1 MYLNEDNFREDKDKI
16 VLKKN
21 KDKIK
26 QNTRS
31 VNILL
36 LLYMSLYG
44 YWLHKLTIYMY
55 PNEEKYTFRYIYMYL
70 NGFFFTTLLW

>member
-1 MYLNEDNFREDKDKI
+1 MYLNKDNFREDKNKI

-44 YWLHKLTIYMY
+44 Y
-55 PNEEKYTFRYIYMYL
+55 
-70 NGFFFTTLLW
+70 

>member
-1 MYLNEDNFREDKDKI
+1 MYLNEGNFRKDKNEI

-44 YWLHKLTIYMY
+44 Y
-55 PNEEKYTFRYIYMYL
+55 
-70 NGFFFTTLLW
+70 

>member
-1 MYLNEDNFREDKDKI
+1 MYLNEDNFREDKNKI

-36 LLYMSLYG
+36 LLYMSLYW

-55 PNEEKYTFRYIYMYL
+55 PNEEKIY
-70 NGFFFTTLLW
+70 F

>member
-1 MYLNEDNFREDKDKI
+1 MYLNEDNFRKDKDKV

-55 PNEEKYTFRYIYMYL
+55 PNEEKIY
-70 NGFFFTTLLW
+70 F

>member
-26 QNTRS
+26 QKYTKCKYSSLVIYESIWILTAQTDYIYVPKWRK
-31 VNILL
+31 NILL
-36 LLYMSLYG
+36 G
-44 YWLHKLTIYMY
+44 T
-55 PNEEKYTFRYIYMYL
+55 YIC
-70 NGFFFTTLLW
+70 T

>member
-1 MYLNEDNFREDKDKI
+1 MIEHSTIFRYKYMYLNEDNFREYKDKI
-16 VLKKN
+16 VLNKS

-44 YWLHKLTIYMY
+44 Y
-55 PNEEKYTFRYIYMYL
+55 
-70 NGFFFTTLLW
+70 

>member
-1 MYLNEDNFREDKDKI
+1 MRELTLYNEDNFREDKDKI

-36 LLYMSLYG
+36 LLYMSLY
-44 YWLHKLTIYMY
+44 
-55 PNEEKYTFRYIYMYL
+55 
-70 NGFFFTTLLW
+70 

>member
-1 MYLNEDNFREDKDKI
+1 MYLNEDNFKEDKDKI
-16 VLKKN
+16 TLKKN

-26 QNTRS
+26 QNIRS

-44 YWLHKLTIYMY
+44 Y
-55 PNEEKYTFRYIYMYL
+55 
-70 NGFFFTTLLW
+70 

>member
-1 MYLNEDNFREDKDKI
+1 MYPNEDNFREYKNEI

-44 YWLHKLTIYMY
+44 Y
-55 PNEEKYTFRYIYMYL
+55 
-70 NGFFFTTLLW
+70 

>member
-44 YWLHKLTIYMY
+44 YWLHKLPIYMY
-55 PNEEKYTFRYIYMYL
+55 PNEEKIY
-70 NGFFFTTLLW
+70 F

>member
-1 MYLNEDNFREDKDKI
+1 MYPNEDNFREDKDKI

-44 YWLHKLTIYMY
+44 Y
-55 PNEEKYTFRYIYMYL
+55 
-70 NGFFFTTLLW
+70 

>member
-1 MYLNEDNFREDKDKI
+1 MYLNEDNFRKDKV

-44 YWLHKLTIYMY
+44 Y
-55 PNEEKYTFRYIYMYL
+55 
-70 NGFFFTTLLW
+70 

>member
-1 MYLNEDNFREDKDKI
+1 MYLNEDNFREYKNEI

-44 YWLHKLTIYMY
+44 Y
-55 PNEEKYTFRYIYMYL
+55 
-70 NGFFFTTLLW
+70 

>member
-1 MYLNEDNFREDKDKI
+1 MYLNEDNFREDKDNI

-21 KDKIK
+21 KAKIK

-44 YWLHKLTIYMY
+44 Y
-55 PNEEKYTFRYIYMYL
+55 
-70 NGFFFTTLLW
+70 

>member
-1 MYLNEDNFREDKDKI
+1 MKKIFREDKDKI
-16 VLKKN
+16 VLKN

-44 YWLHKLTIYMY
+44 Y
-55 PNEEKYTFRYIYMYL
+55 
-70 NGFFFTTLLW
+70 

>member
-1 MYLNEDNFREDKDKI
+1 MKMISQN
-16 VLKKN
+16 
-21 KDKIK
+21 KIK

-44 YWLHKLTIYMY
+44 Y
-55 PNEEKYTFRYIYMYL
+55 
-70 NGFFFTTLLW
+70 

>member
-1 MYLNEDNFREDKDKI
+1 MYLNEDNFREDKDNI

-44 YWLHKLTIYMY
+44 Y
-55 PNEEKYTFRYIYMYL
+55 
-70 NGFFFTTLLW
+70 

>member
-1 MYLNEDNFREDKDKI
+1 MYLNEENFRESKDKI

-26 QNTRS
+26 ENPRS

-36 LLYMSLYG
+36 LLYLSLYG
-44 YWLHKLTIYMY
+44 Y
-55 PNEEKYTFRYIYMYL
+55 
-70 NGFFFTTLLW
+70 

>member
-16 VLKKN
+16 DLKKN

-44 YWLHKLTIYMY
+44 Y
-55 PNEEKYTFRYIYMYL
+55 
-70 NGFFFTTLLW
+70 

>member
-1 MYLNEDNFREDKDKI
+1 MYINEDNFREDKEDKDKI

-36 LLYMSLYG
+36 LLYMSIYG
-44 YWLHKLTIYMY
+44 Y
-55 PNEEKYTFRYIYMYL
+55 
-70 NGFFFTTLLW
+70 

>member
-21 KDKIK
+21 KIK

-44 YWLHKLTIYMY
+44 Y
-55 PNEEKYTFRYIYMYL
+55 
-70 NGFFFTTLLW
+70 

>member
-1 MYLNEDNFREDKDKI
+1 MYLNEDNFREYKDNI

-44 YWLHKLTIYMY
+44 Y
-55 PNEEKYTFRYIYMYL
+55 
-70 NGFFFTTLLW
+70 

>member
-1 MYLNEDNFREDKDKI
+1 MYLNEDNFKKDKDKV

-44 YWLHKLTIYMY
+44 Y
-55 PNEEKYTFRYIYMYL
+55 
-70 NGFFFTTLLW
+70 

>member
-1 MYLNEDNFREDKDKI
+1 MYLNEDNFREDKGKI

-44 YWLHKLTIYMY
+44 Y
-55 PNEEKYTFRYIYMYL
+55 
-70 NGFFFTTLLW
+70 